1 MTTITAHTPIATLIN
16 VYTVEPKDQQRVV
29 DLLIAT
35 DRGLKDMHGFV
46 SANVHRSADGTR
58 VVEYAQWRTRADFEK
73 MTRDPRTVARMREIL
88 AIAKADLHLYEV
100 SESID
105 QVVRF

>member
-1 MTTITAHTPIATLIN
+1 MTTITAHTSIATLIN
-16 VYTVEPKDQQRVV
+16 VYTVAPKDQQRVV
-29 DLLIAT
+29 DLLIAA

-58 VVEYAQWRTRADFEK
+58 VVEYAQWRTRADFEN
-73 MTRDPRTVARMREIL
+73 MTRDPRTQARMREIL
-88 AIAKADLHLYEV
+88 EIAKADLHLYEV